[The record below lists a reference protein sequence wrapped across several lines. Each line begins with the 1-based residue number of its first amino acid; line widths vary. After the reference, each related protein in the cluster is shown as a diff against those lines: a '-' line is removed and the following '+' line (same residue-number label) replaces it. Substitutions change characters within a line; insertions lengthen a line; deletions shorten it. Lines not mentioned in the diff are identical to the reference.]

1 MDVGRR
7 LSLARVPAVAALMVM
22 LSLSSSFCVSSSA
35 ARAVARPGA
44 AEQLQR
50 HPVVLIPGA
59 GGNQLEARLT
69 EGYEPS
75 SLVCRVWPL
84 VRGRGGWFRLW
95 FDPSVLVAPLTR
107 CFAERMTLSYD
118 ADADDYRNAPGVETR
133 VSDFGSTSTLRGG
146 PRPQSQVPKATIS
159 IRSAYYI
166 CYGEFQV
173 SSVDDVT

>member
-1 MDVGRR
+1 MGRR
-7 LSLARVPAVAALMVM
+7 LWLARVRVPAVATTMVVM
-22 LSLSSSFCVSSSA
+22 LSLSSSLCVSAA
-35 ARAVARPGA
+35 ARAGA
-44 AEQLQR
+44 GTAGAVAEQQR

-69 EGYEPS
+69 EDYKPS

-133 VSDFGSTSTLRGG
+133 VSDFGSTSTLRYLD
-146 PRPQSQVPKATIS
+146 PNLK
-159 IRSAYYI
+159 
-166 CYGEFQV
+166 
-173 SSVDDVT
+173 

>member
-1 MDVGRR
+1 MGRR
-7 LSLARVPAVAALMVM
+7 LWLARVPAVATTMVVM
-22 LSLSSSFCVSSSA
+22 LSLSSSLCVSAA
-35 ARAVARPGA
+35 ARAGA
-44 AEQLQR
+44 GTAGAVAEQQR

-69 EGYEPS
+69 EDYKPS

-84 VRGRGGWFRLW
+84 VRGHGGWFRLW

-133 VSDFGSTSTLRGG
+133 VSNFGSTSTLRYLD
-146 PRPQSQVPKATIS
+146 PNLK
-159 IRSAYYI
+159 
-166 CYGEFQV
+166 
-173 SSVDDVT
+173 

>member
-1 MDVGRR
+1 MDMGRR
-7 LSLARVPAVAALMVM
+7 LSLARVSAVAATTMVVI
-22 LSLSSSFCVSSSA
+22 LSLSSSLCVSA
-35 ARAVARPGA
+35 ATRAGAGTTGAVA
-44 AEQLQR
+44 AEQQR

-69 EGYEPS
+69 EDYKPS

-95 FDPSVLVAPLTR
+95 FDPSVLVKPLTR

-133 VSDFGSTSTLRGG
+133 VTDFGSTSTLRYLD
-146 PRPQSQVPKATIS
+146 PSLK
-159 IRSAYYI
+159 
-166 CYGEFQV
+166 
-173 SSVDDVT
+173 